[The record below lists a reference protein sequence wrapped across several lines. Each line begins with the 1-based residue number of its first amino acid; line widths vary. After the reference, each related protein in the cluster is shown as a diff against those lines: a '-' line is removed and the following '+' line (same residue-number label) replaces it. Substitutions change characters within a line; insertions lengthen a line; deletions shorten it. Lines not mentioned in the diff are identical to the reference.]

1 MPGSSV
7 QMETLMSD
15 PTISKKLRWTG
26 RVLSGLAA
34 VFLLMDG
41 AMKLGKPAVVVEA
54 RGNTR
59 VTRASYL
66 ARWRAI
72 PRLVLLD
79 TG

>member
-1 MPGSSV
+1 MPVSRSYLLP
-7 QMETLMSD
+7 EEIPNTDTL
-15 PTISKKLRWTG
+15 LQYVRF
-26 RVLSGLAA
+26 GLHRLGVSAT
-34 VFLLMDG
+34 MDG

-59 VTRASYL
+59 VTHASYL

>member
-1 MPGSSV
+1 LHQLGVSA
-7 QMETLMSD
+7 T
-15 PTISKKLRWTG
+15 
-26 RVLSGLAA
+26 
-34 VFLLMDG
+34 MDG

>member
-1 MPGSSV
+1 
-7 QMETLMSD
+7 
-15 PTISKKLRWTG
+15 
-26 RVLSGLAA
+26 
-34 VFLLMDG
+34 MDG